1 MFAVLFRQTNII
13 WVGMVFAC
21 YVLKELNTVYQKKPR
36 KGSSRGDSAKVCMH
50 TLVNC
55 DWLMEF

>member
-55 DWLMEF
+55 D